1 LLFLVKKNVIIVE
14 KIKEGKIMEDIVF
27 TPEEVRDLVRTL
39 PERAKVEIVKG
50 LAMFEAGYKTGFF
63 DGARNAAD
71 GAQQSA

>member
-1 LLFLVKKNVIIVE
+1 
-14 KIKEGKIMEDIVF
+14 MEDIVF

-71 GAQQSA
+71 GGQQSAQGEEVKG

>member
-1 LLFLVKKNVIIVE
+1 
-14 KIKEGKIMEDIVF
+14 MEDIVF

-63 DGARNAAD
+63 DGVRNAAD
-71 GAQQSA
+71 GGQQSA

>member
-1 LLFLVKKNVIIVE
+1 
-14 KIKEGKIMEDIVF
+14 MEDIVF
-27 TPEEVRDLVRTL
+27 TPEEVRDISEVRDLVRTL

-50 LAMFEAGYKTGFF
+50 MAMFEAGYKTGFF

>member
-1 LLFLVKKNVIIVE
+1 
-14 KIKEGKIMEDIVF
+14 MEDIVF
-27 TPEEVRDLVRTL
+27 TPEEVRDISEVRDLVRTL

-71 GAQQSA
+71 GGQQSA

>member
-1 LLFLVKKNVIIVE
+1 MKNMQE
-14 KIKEGKIMEDIVF
+14 IVF
-27 TPEEVRDLVRTL
+27 TPEEVRDISEVRDLVRTL

-50 LAMFEAGYKTGFF
+50 MAMFEAGYKTGFF

>member
-1 LLFLVKKNVIIVE
+1 
-14 KIKEGKIMEDIVF
+14 MEDIVF

-63 DGARNAAD
+63 DGACNAAD